1 VSPQYLW
8 PLVPR
13 LRLTK
18 LSAKL
23 QAAEGALTATERA
36 RSTLVSEKEALLK
49 RLTGLES
56 HNALLTE
63 SATELATKLQAKQEI
78 DYQVLMTHQQLLAGI
93 IDLEPEFRELYER
106 SKPFTMTSVERLYSV
121 YKAVEYLA
129 KAKIPGD
136 ILECGVWRG
145 GSCMLIAL
153 SLLFFEDRERRILL
167 FDTFEGHP
175 RPDLEK
181 DIDLWGNKAVV
192 DWDNSKS
199 DGESSDWGFASIEEV
214 RANLATTGYPEAKL
228 AFIKG
233 KVEDTLADNI
243 PDRLALL
250 RLDTDWYESTRVAL
264 VHLYPRLVPGGVLIV
279 DDYGHYQGQ
288 RQAVDEYFSSTGQHL
303 LLHRIDYS
311 CRVGVKPA

>member
-1 VSPQYLW
+1 VSPRYLW
-8 PLVPR
+8 PLVR
-13 LRLTK
+13 RSK
-18 LSAKL
+18 LLELSGIL
-23 QAAEGALTATERA
+23 QATEGVLTASERA
-36 RSTLVSEKEALLK
+36 RSILALEKEALLK
-49 RLTGLES
+49 QVTGLES

-63 SATELATKLQAKQEI
+63 SATELATKLQAKEEL
-78 DYQVLMTHQQLLAGI
+78 DYQILMTHQQLLAGI
-93 IDLEPEFRELYER
+93 IDLEPRFQELYER

-121 YKAVEYLA
+121 YKTVEYLA

-136 ILECGVWRG
+136 IIECGVWRG
-145 GSCMLIAL
+145 GSCMLVAL
-153 SLLFFEDRERRILL
+153 SLLLFEDRERRILL
-167 FDTFEGHP
+167 FDTFGGHP

>member
-1 VSPQYLW
+1 VSPRYLW
-8 PLVPR
+8 PLVAR
-13 LRLTK
+13 SKLLE
-18 LSAKL
+18 LSATL
-23 QAAEGALTATERA
+23 QATEGALTASESA
-36 RSTLVSEKEALLK
+36 RSTLALEKEALLK
-49 RLTGLES
+49 RVTGLES

-63 SATELATKLQAKQEI
+63 SATELATKLQAKEEL
-78 DYQVLMTHQQLLAGI
+78 DYQILMTHQQLLAGI
-93 IDLEPEFRELYER
+93 IDLEPRFHELYER
-106 SKPFTMTSVERLYSV
+106 SKTFTMTSVERLYSV

-129 KAKIPGD
+129 KANIPGD

-145 GSCMLIAL
+145 GSCMLVAL
-153 SLLFFEDRERRILL
+153 SLLLFGDRERRILL

-175 RPDLEK
+175 RPDLDK

-199 DGESSDWGFASIEEV
+199 DGGSTDWGFASIEEV

-233 KVEDTLADNI
+233 KVEDTLAYNI

-264 VHLYPRLVPGGVLIV
+264 AHLYPRLVPGGVLIV

-288 RQAVDEYFSSTGQHL
+288 RQAVDEYFWSTGQHL